1 MLCQGGHLR
10 SIAVGLGTGTGE
22 PLRLGSVVS
31 HGLEGEKWLLWKEV
45 EMQTWL
51 LSDPWAGIVAWKSV
65 TVCPLPAALRARSPD
80 VVSAGPSSAML
91 LAGCLRCSGTEQED
105 STES

>member
-1 MLCQGGHLR
+1 MAPVEGGGD
-10 SIAVGLGTGTGE
+10 AA
-22 PLRLGSVVS
+22 
-31 HGLEGEKWLLWKEV
+31 
-45 EMQTWL
+45 WL

-105 STES
+105 GTES